1 MCQEF
6 SCLPSDALRE
16 WQHADCGAIEEVLEA
31 LAYGQAWSMARSAS
45 PEARKRMTGG
55 LFDVV
60 TDIEFALVQ
69 EELDR
74 GR

>member
-1 MCQEF
+1 
-6 SCLPSDALRE
+6 
-16 WQHADCGAIEEVLEA
+16 VLEA